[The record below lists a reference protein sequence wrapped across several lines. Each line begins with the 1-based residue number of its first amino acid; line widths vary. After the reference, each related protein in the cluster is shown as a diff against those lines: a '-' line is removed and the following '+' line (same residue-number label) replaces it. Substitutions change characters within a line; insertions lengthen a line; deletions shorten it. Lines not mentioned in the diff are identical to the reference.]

1 MNQKKITTFLSEKQ
15 LLIYSVILLSVSVQ
29 GQNSRGIESPNLWQD
44 FTYDMGIVFGGV
56 GHAYTRPLQWKGN
69 DFKRLGFVTAGTASL
84 FLIDDEV
91 RTFSQA
97 HVNEVPNVLLEYGDR
112 SGSPQVSY
120 GFQGAVYLTGL
131 FTRNEKLR
139 RTGVLLI
146 SSATATGFLQQVTK
160 SLTGRARP
168 GAELGNHFFR
178 PFGGSAA
185 FRSFPSGHAVLTFT
199 AAHSIAKQFDNTW
212 AKAGIYTLGL
222 IPGLSRI
229 YDNQHWISDV
239 ALSWALG
246 YFVVEAIDI
255 YLDSKYDQKYNQ
267 KDSIGSKIS
276 LSLGGGGV
284 GVAYTF

>member
-1 MNQKKITTFLSEKQ
+1 MNQKKITTFLSVKQ
-15 LLIYSVILLSVSVQ
+15 VLIYSVILLSVSVQ

-84 FLIDDEV
+84 FLIDDDV

-120 GFQGAVYLTGL
+120 RFQGAVYLTGL

-146 SSATATGFLQQVTK
+146 SSATATGFLQQVRVT
-160 SLTGRARP
+160 
-168 GAELGNHFFR
+168 
-178 PFGGSAA
+178 
-185 FRSFPSGHAVLTFT
+185 PSNKEF
-199 AAHSIAKQFDNTW
+199 N
-212 AKAGIYTLGL
+212 
-222 IPGLSRI
+222 R
-229 YDNQHWISDV
+229 
-239 ALSWALG
+239 
-246 YFVVEAIDI
+246 
-255 YLDSKYDQKYNQ
+255 
-267 KDSIGSKIS
+267 
-276 LSLGGGGV
+276 
-284 GVAYTF
+284 